1 MDMDGWVDYLH
12 VEFLGEHILFR
23 SLRLKSLWSFTL
35 ATIVITIVCLGER
48 LLTVVLNKKIR
59 PSTVRNSR
67 LATAAW
73 RSSVYGFVTFL
84 RLLYMLIA
92 MSNQLGAI
100 AVVVIALSIGQFAIE
115 YTEYQDPNPDEQ
127 EEPLLRA
134 SFTSRHPIGR
144 RRTRSKPDNIII
156 HPRESNLARADAVA
170 LELGIAGDTEL
181 VQGNRADGQSWQLG
195 KGRDVAR
202 EAFGGP
208 QGHRL
213 TDSDADVFDVG
224 DDDGDT

>member
-48 LLTVVLNKKIR
+48 YPLGVSFTTPVHRCAHPPPRLLTVVLNKKIR

-84 RLLYMLIA
+84 RL
-92 MSNQLGAI
+92 
-100 AVVVIALSIGQFAIE
+100 
-115 YTEYQDPNPDEQ
+115 
-127 EEPLLRA
+127 
-134 SFTSRHPIGR
+134 
-144 RRTRSKPDNIII
+144 
-156 HPRESNLARADAVA
+156 
-170 LELGIAGDTEL
+170 
-181 VQGNRADGQSWQLG
+181 
-195 KGRDVAR
+195 
-202 EAFGGP
+202 
-208 QGHRL
+208 
-213 TDSDADVFDVG
+213 
-224 DDDGDT
+224 